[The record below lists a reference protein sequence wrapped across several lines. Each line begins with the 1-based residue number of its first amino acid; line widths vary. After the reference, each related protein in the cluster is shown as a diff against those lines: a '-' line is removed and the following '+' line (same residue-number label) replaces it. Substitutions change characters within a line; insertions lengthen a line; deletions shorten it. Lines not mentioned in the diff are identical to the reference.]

1 MAAVYFVI
9 FLLLMPASFLTTVR
23 SRQSMFEFPALMG
36 FAFAALILPQ
46 AVSLLRF
53 PGAVELRA
61 VESVLLMSCLCL
73 GACVL
78 GYRLSPN
85 PTLMHWA
92 NRAVDLRRLSHVGVA
107 FVAISYAFQRA
118 LMSTEVQFSDAGGM
132 TGRGTVLLFFQQ
144 LCYPGFAICLFCA
157 VRRPSFAGVL
167 ATLCGLWPLLQA
179 VLLGR
184 REGTASLVLIVLL
197 ALFFERKWVPQRW
210 LFVAGLGVSILVIPA
225 TGAYRT
231 LAREMGT
238 RAIWKVEFLKNFKR
252 YLVEESP
259 VLELRNA
266 AVVIDSTRS
275 TGHYQYGVDYW
286 NHLVFRFVPGQ
297 LLGTGFKESL
307 KIQLRDP
314 PGETDGTTRAY
325 EFSTGSTVTGMADSF
340 QQFGWFGCLFF
351 VFMAVVFRSLWE
363 ATQSLDPIFARL
375 LYTLSCTSAMR
386 AVTHWTLDFLPGVLY
401 SVFFL
406 SLAMLYAGSPPS
418 MRRSYPTAGNLSTSN
433 GPGRE
438 MASRTR

>member
-1 MAAVYFVI
+1 MAATYFVL
-9 FLLLMPASFLTTVR
+9 FLLLLVASFLATVR

-36 FAFAALILPQ
+36 FAFAAFILPQ
-46 AVSLLRF
+46 AVSLVRF
-53 PGAVELRA
+53 PGAVEMRA

-78 GYRLSPN
+78 GYRLSPS
-85 PTLMHWA
+85 TRLIHWA
-92 NRAVDLRRLSHVGVA
+92 TQVVEIRRLFHVGVA
-107 FVAISYAFQRA
+107 FVAMSYLFHWA
-118 LMSTEVQFSDAGGM
+118 LLSTDVQFTEAGGM
-132 TGRGTVLLFFQQ
+132 TGRSTVLLFFQQ

-157 VRRPSFAGVL
+157 IRRPSLMAVL
-167 ATLCGLWPLLQA
+167 AALCGLWPLLQA

-197 ALFFERKWVPQRW
+197 ALFFERKWVPRRW

-225 TGAYRT
+225 TGAYRA

-238 RAIWKVEFLKNFKR
+238 RAIWKVDFLWNFKI
-252 YLVEESP
+252 YLTEESP

-275 TGHYQYGVDYW
+275 NGDYQYGADYW
-286 NHLVFRFVPGQ
+286 NHLVFRFVPAQ
-297 LLGTGFKESL
+297 LLGTSFKEAL
-307 KIQLRDP
+307 KLRPKGP
-314 PGETDGTTRAY
+314 PGATDATSLTY

-351 VFMAVVFRSLWE
+351 VFMAVVFRSLWG
-363 ATQSLDPIFARL
+363 ATQGPDALFARL

-386 AVTHWTLDFLPGVLY
+386 AVTHWTLDFLPGILY

-406 SLAMLYAGSPPS
+406 SLAMLYAGSPHGIP
-418 MRRSYPTAGNLSTSN
+418 RS
-433 GPGRE
+433 
-438 MASRTR
+438 SRTPGFLTHTNKAGRRIATRTR